1 MPMRLPWPLVFQVL
15 GVIAAVWLVVST
27 WEIWLLLVTSLVL
40 ASAVRPTARL
50 GQRYHV
56 PRGVTVLLVYL
67 GIAALLTLMGSLL
80 WPALSE
86 QSQEL
91 MERLPAMIENVKG
104 WMGDLADYLDRWGS
118 WVPLPKGSDLQGA
131 VSGILANTVRVTTGV
146 FGAVVGLLVVL
157 VITAYLVIDE
167 GHIGQTLL
175 MLVPARHRPLAASLA
190 EPVLDRMGGY
200 VRGQLVSS
208 MFVGA
213 LIAIALS
220 LLGVRYALLVGALAA
235 VLNIVPFLGATVA
248 AILGI
253 LSALNDSLLKALLAA
268 VIMGAAQL
276 VEGKFLAPH
285 FVGRATGLHP
295 LAVLLALLAG
305 AHLAGLVG
313 ALVAIPLFAGAWEV
327 VRRLCLEP
335 APQA

>member
-1 MPMRLPWPLVFQVL
+1 MPVRLPWPLVFQVL
-15 GVIAAVWLVVST
+15 GVLAAVWLVVST
-27 WEIWLLLVTSLVL
+27 WEIWLLLFTALVL
-40 ASAVRPTARL
+40 AAAIRPAARL
-50 GQRYHV
+50 GERYSV

-67 GIAALLTLMGSLL
+67 GIAALLSLMGALL

-91 MERLPAMIENVKG
+91 IDRLPAMIENVKG
-104 WMGDLADYLDRWGS
+104 WMGDLTTYLARWGS
-118 WVPLPKGSDLQGA
+118 WLGTPKADNLQGA
-131 VSGILANTVRVTTGV
+131 LSGILANTVRVTTGV

-157 VITAYLVIDE
+157 VVAAYLVVDE
-167 GHIGQTLL
+167 GRIGRTLL
-175 MLVPARHRPLAASLA
+175 LLVPIRHRSLTASLA
-190 EPVLDRMGGY
+190 EPVLDRVGGY

-235 VLNIVPFLGATVA
+235 MLNIVPFLGATIA
-248 AILGI
+248 AVLGI
-253 LSALNDSLLKALLAA
+253 LSALNDSLLKAVLAA

-276 VEGKFLAPH
+276 VEGKLLAPH

-305 AHLAGLVG
+305 AHLAGLIG
-313 ALVAIPLFAGAWEV
+313 ALVAVPLIAGVWEI

-335 APQA
+335 APSA